1 MVNYIPF
8 ATRHHLLFNVRN
20 CRLFVICGTSLENY
34 LLIFWIYQDRAM
46 EFNAYELLSKL
57 RGGQPLPESNVGGPV
72 VNPHAKHAQQTSVQV
87 ITSIQYI

>member
-1 MVNYIPF
+1 
-8 ATRHHLLFNVRN
+8 
-20 CRLFVICGTSLENY
+20 
-34 LLIFWIYQDRAM
+34 M

-87 ITSIQYI
+87 LKI